1 MNSEV
6 TIVVCGLFRSRMQM
20 G

>member
-6 TIVVCGLFRSRMQM
+6 TIITCELFRSRMQRS
-20 G
+20 